1 MYMMASRQQNN
12 TKAFAL
18 FIPASSENLEKT
30 RKFAE
35 ARSLGI
41 KYVSFLGINTHSF
54 SSGILY

>member
-18 FIPASSENLEKT
+18 FISASSKT